1 MAGNQDRS
9 KERKR
14 KKVMVEAKYP
24 VQQEQENES
33 PLIYRQKVRELFA
46 EYVSDFDASD
56 GKIKLKIDHTYRV
69 AAFCDRIADSLSL
82 TGADKDVA
90 WLLGMLHDIGRFKQI
105 REYGTFDDSVS
116 IDHALASVQVLF
128 DEGNIRSF
136 IETEAYDE
144 IIYTAIRYHNAFRL
158 PETLSRRMQ
167 MFCDLIRDA
176 DKVDIFRVNTEIPLT
191 VIYGQQAENAPFEE
205 VTEEVMTDYIQQ
217 RCVLR
222 AKKKNAVDHV
232 AGHAS
237 LAFELVYPVSLQIA
251 CEQGYLKKLLLY
263 PTQNEV
269 AKQQFEKMRSVMQS
283 YCAGRGVRL
292 SFDGE

>member
-1 MAGNQDRS
+1 MEEIKCA
-9 KERKR
+9 E
-14 KKVMVEAKYP
+14 KYR
-24 VQQEQENES
+24 QREQERV
-33 PLIYRQKVRELFA
+33 IDRQKVRELFA
-46 EYVSDFDASD
+46 SYVSDFDASD

-105 REYGTFDDSVS
+105 REYGTFDDAVS

-136 IETEAYDE
+136 IETKEYDE
-144 IIYTAIRYHNAFRL
+144 IIYMAIRRHNAFRL
-158 PETLSRRMQ
+158 PKNLSPRMQ
-167 MFCDLIRDA
+167 TFCDLIRDA

-191 VIYGQQAENAPFEE
+191 VIYGQQAEKAPFEE
-205 VTEEVMTDYIQQ
+205 VSEEVLGDYMQ
-217 RCVLR
+217 RHCVLR
-222 AKKKNAVDHV
+222 SKKKNTVDHV

-237 LAFELVYPVSLQIA
+237 LAFELVYPMSLQIA
-251 CEQGYLKKLLLY
+251 CEQGYLKKLLQF

-269 AKQQFEKMRSVMQS
+269 AVQQFEKMRVVMQD
-283 YCAGRGVRL
+283 YCQKRGVHL
-292 SFDGE
+292 TFDHVS